1 MNLAIYCA
9 GNLGREIYDMA
20 LRINDV
26 CNRWKRI
33 FFLDDIY
40 TGNKYYGV
48 DVYRIEKLPV
58 NFDEVEFTIAN
69 GTPAHRANIFDKL
82 KKFGAPLAI
91 MIDPTVVVSSS
102 VSPPQGQLC
111 LKMLKYL
118 QMRI

>member
-33 FFLDDIY
+33 FFVDDIY
-40 TGNKYYGV
+40 TGNKYYEI
-48 DVYRIEKLPV
+48 DVYHIEKLPV
-58 NFDEVEFTIAN
+58 KFDDVEFTIAN
-69 GTPAHRANIFDKL
+69 GTPVHRANIFDKL
-82 KKFGAPLAI
+82 KKFGATLAI